1 MTSEDSKSEVL
12 KGKVAVVTGGGRG
25 IGAATARALA
35 TAGVHVAVLART
47 VEQIDAVAGEV
58 RAQGGVGEAVRC
70 DVADPF
76 SVKTAMATV
85 ERQLGSV
92 DILINNAG
100 VVWPLGPS
108 ATIDFAAWTEA
119 LAINLTGAFA
129 CIQAVLPGMLARRWG
144 RIVNV
149 STGAAAGSGMVPAN
163 AYSVSKAGLEMLT
176 LNLAAEL
183 KGSGVLA
190 HAFRPG
196 TVESEMQIY
205 VRSQSPAEVGEALV
219 TQFQAM
225 KDQGQLLAPHEPADL
240 LVRLLS
246 EETTGEVISIYDE
259 RGQAL
264 LRAYRPTSAAE
275 VKVQGE
281 ER

>member
-1 MTSEDSKSEVL
+1 MATGDSGSEVL

-25 IGAATARALA
+25 IGAATAHVLA
-35 TAGVHVAVLART
+35 AAGVRVAVLART
-47 VEQIDAVAGEV
+47 VEQIEAVAGEV

-76 SVKTAMATV
+76 SVRVAMATV
-85 ERQLGSV
+85 EERLGSV

-108 ATIDFAAWTEA
+108 ANVDFATWTEA

-129 CIQAVLPGMLARRWG
+129 CIQAVLPGMLTRRWG

-149 STGAAAGSGMVPAN
+149 STGAATGAGMIPAN

-183 KGSGVLA
+183 KGSGVLV

-196 TVESEMQIY
+196 IVESEMQTY
-205 VRSQSPAEVGEALV
+205 VRSQSPAVVGEALV
-219 TQFQAM
+219 ARFQAM
-225 KDQGQLLAPHEPADL
+225 KDQGQLLSPREPAHL

-246 EETTGEVISIYDE
+246 EETTGEIIDIYDE

-264 LRAYRPTSAAE
+264 LRAYGPPTTAE
-275 VKVQGE
+275 VKAK
-281 ER
+281 